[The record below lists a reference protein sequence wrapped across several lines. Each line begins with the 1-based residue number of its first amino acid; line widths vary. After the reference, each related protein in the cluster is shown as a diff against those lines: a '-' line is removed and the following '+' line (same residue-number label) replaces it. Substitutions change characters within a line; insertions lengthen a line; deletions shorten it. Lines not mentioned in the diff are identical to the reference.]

1 MIFEIINA
9 VVGAGA
15 ITTTILSLRS
25 LWREQ
30 RDNSE
35 AFHKVLEV
43 THENVTLKVD
53 LAHMIANR
61 DELVQV
67 VEELKVAVNREKI
80 SRELAEGQ
88 RNDIIKALGEGGIK
102 SGAVVAAGINSELQ
116 ALSQLSTPKGG
127 SGKGK

>member
-1 MIFEIINA
+1 MIFEIISA

-30 RDNSE
+30 KDNSE
-35 AFHKVLEV
+35 AFHKVME
-43 THENVTLKVD
+43 TTSENVTLKVN
-53 LAHMIANR
+53 LASMITNR
-61 DELVQV
+61 DELVKV
-67 VEELKVAVNREKI
+67 VEELKLEVKREQI

-102 SGAVVAAGINSELQ
+102 SGTVIAAGINSELQ